1 MEWAIYS
8 NIRGVIVIV
17 FFIASTTGSALDK
30 SGVLPGSPTGL
41 FQRIAIIAGWGWIA
55 LLAIRLLS
63 KMRSPV

>member
-8 NIRGVIVIV
+8 NITGAIVIV

-41 FQRIAIIAGWGWIA
+41 FQRIAINAGW
-55 LLAIRLLS
+55 
-63 KMRSPV
+63 RSHCWKRASARDAQ